1 MQPSVTFW
9 AYHEPSNSR
18 ALVEFGLFST
28 WHKTFYKKSVKLM
41 GMAFTAGN
49 VMDIETF
56 RKMRAHAIRI
66 LLEP

>member
-28 WHKTFYKKSVKLM
+28 WHKTYYKKSVKLM
-41 GMAFTAGN
+41 GMAFTSGN
-49 VMDIETF
+49 VMDISTF
-56 RKMRAHAIRI
+56 RRMQERANRM